1 MNKFFLYSIGHGN
14 KTIDEFIAELNK
26 FKIEYLIDIRS
37 KPYSKFYPW
46 FNKTALKYAIKKTRK
61 IVYGYM
67 GDTIGGLP
75 DKKYLCYTNDKVDYN
90 KLAKMDFFQNGLQRL
105 VKANEQG
112 YRTCIMCSEGDPS
125 MCHRTKLI
133 GVELQKQGIEIQ
145 HIYRTKLGTIILKSQ
160 TQVINEVYNNDESIN
175 TLFNSSEDIHL
186 TSRKQYV

>member
-1 MNKFFLYSIGHGN
+1 
-14 KTIDEFIAELNK
+14 
-26 FKIEYLIDIRS
+26 
-37 KPYSKFYPW
+37 
-46 FNKTALKYAIKKTRK
+46 
-61 IVYGYM
+61 
-67 GDTIGGLP
+67 
-75 DKKYLCYTNDKVDYN
+75 
-90 KLAKMDFFQNGLQRL
+90 MDFFQNGLQRL